1 MATVDIE
8 NVKAR
13 IDKLK
18 NERSEAEGKKKAIE
32 ETWQRD
38 YNVSSLA
45 EAEALQEKIEQIF
58 YRFGLAGLERL
69 DEAIINCV
77 ENMLHPDGEVNE
89 ELRPSVSE

>member
-1 MATVDIE
+1 MATVNIE

-45 EAEALQEKIEQIF
+45 EAEALQEKIEQELEDNRAAQEE
-58 YRFGLAGLERL
+58 YLEAADKLLTEAG
-69 DEAIINCV
+69 V
-77 ENMLHPDGEVNE
+77 
-89 ELRPSVSE
+89 

>member
-1 MATVDIE
+1 MAKVDIE

-13 IDKLK
+13 IDRLK

-45 EAEALQEKIEQIF
+45 EAEALQEKIEQELEDNRAAQEE
-58 YRFGLAGLERL
+58 YLEAADKLLTEAG
-69 DEAIINCV
+69 V
-77 ENMLHPDGEVNE
+77 
-89 ELRPSVSE
+89 

>member
-38 YNVSSLA
+38 YNVSSLE
-45 EAEALQEKIEQIF
+45 EAEALQEKIEQELEDNRAAQEE
-58 YRFGLAGLERL
+58 YLEAADKLLTEAG
-69 DEAIINCV
+69 V
-77 ENMLHPDGEVNE
+77 
-89 ELRPSVSE
+89 

>member
-18 NERSEAEGKKKAIE
+18 NQRSEAEGKKKAIE

-38 YNVSSLA
+38 YNVSTLE
-45 EAEALQEKIEQIF
+45 EAEELQVKIEKELEDNRAAQEEYLNAADEI
-58 YRFGLAGLERL
+58 LTKAG
-69 DEAIINCV
+69 V
-77 ENMLHPDGEVNE
+77 
-89 ELRPSVSE
+89 

>member
-45 EAEALQEKIEQIF
+45 EAEALQEKIEQELEESRVAQEE
-58 YRFGLAGLERL
+58 YLTAADKLLTEAG
-69 DEAIINCV
+69 V
-77 ENMLHPDGEVNE
+77 
-89 ELRPSVSE
+89 

>member
-1 MATVDIE
+1 MAKVDIE

-38 YNVSSLA
+38 YNVSTLE
-45 EAEALQEKIEQIF
+45 EAEELKDKIEKELEDNRAAQEE
-58 YRFGLAGLERL
+58 YLDAADKLLTEAG
-69 DEAIINCV
+69 
-77 ENMLHPDGEVNE
+77 M
-89 ELRPSVSE
+89 

>member
-13 IDKLK
+13 MDKLK

-45 EAEALQEKIEQIF
+45 EAEALQEKIEQELEDNRAAQEE
-58 YRFGLAGLERL
+58 YLEAADKLLTEAG
-69 DEAIINCV
+69 V
-77 ENMLHPDGEVNE
+77 
-89 ELRPSVSE
+89 

>member
-45 EAEALQEKIEQIF
+45 EAEALQEKIEQELEDNRAAQEE
-58 YRFGLAGLERL
+58 YLEAADKLLTEAG
-69 DEAIINCV
+69 V
-77 ENMLHPDGEVNE
+77 
-89 ELRPSVSE
+89 

>member
-45 EAEALQEKIEQIF
+45 EAEALQEKIEQE
-58 YRFGLAGLERL
+58 LEDNRAAQEEYL
-69 DEAIINCV
+69 EAADK
-77 ENMLHPDGEVNE
+77 LLTEVG
-89 ELRPSVSE
+89 V

>member
-45 EAEALQEKIEQIF
+45 EAEALQEKIEQELEDN
-58 YRFGLAGLERL
+58 RAAPEENLEAADKLLTEAG
-69 DEAIINCV
+69 V
-77 ENMLHPDGEVNE
+77 
-89 ELRPSVSE
+89 

>member
-1 MATVDIE
+1 MATELNLESI
-8 NVKAR
+8 KAR

-45 EAEALQEKIEQIF
+45 EAEALQEKIEQELEDNRAAQEE
-58 YRFGLAGLERL
+58 YLEAADKLLTEAG
-69 DEAIINCV
+69 
-77 ENMLHPDGEVNE
+77 M
-89 ELRPSVSE
+89 

>member
-13 IDKLK
+13 IDNLK
-18 NERSEAEGKKKAIE
+18 NQRSEAEGKKKAIE

-45 EAEALQEKIEQIF
+45 EAEALQEKIEQELEDNRAAQEE
-58 YRFGLAGLERL
+58 YLEAADKLLTEAG
-69 DEAIINCV
+69 V
-77 ENMLHPDGEVNE
+77 
-89 ELRPSVSE
+89 

>member
-45 EAEALQEKIEQIF
+45 EAEALQEKIEQELENNRAAQEE
-58 YRFGLAGLERL
+58 YLEAADKLLTEAG
-69 DEAIINCV
+69 V
-77 ENMLHPDGEVNE
+77 
-89 ELRPSVSE
+89 

>member
-18 NERSEAEGKKKAIE
+18 NQRSEAEGKKKAIE
-32 ETWQRD
+32 EPWQRD

-45 EAEALQEKIEQIF
+45 EAEALQEKIEQELEDNRAAQEE
-58 YRFGLAGLERL
+58 YLEAADKLLTEAG
-69 DEAIINCV
+69 V
-77 ENMLHPDGEVNE
+77 
-89 ELRPSVSE
+89 

>member
-45 EAEALQEKIEQIF
+45 EAEALQEKIEQELEDNRAAQEE
-58 YRFGLAGLERL
+58 YLEAADKLLTDAG
-69 DEAIINCV
+69 V
-77 ENMLHPDGEVNE
+77 
-89 ELRPSVSE
+89 

>member
-18 NERSEAEGKKKAIE
+18 NQRSEAEGKKKAIE

-38 YNVSSLA
+38 YNVSSIA
-45 EAEALQEKIEQIF
+45 EAEALQEKIEQELEDNRAAQEE
-58 YRFGLAGLERL
+58 YLEAADKLLTEAG
-69 DEAIINCV
+69 V
-77 ENMLHPDGEVNE
+77 
-89 ELRPSVSE
+89 

>member
-18 NERSEAEGKKKAIE
+18 NQRSEAEGKKKAIE

-45 EAEALQEKIEQIF
+45 EAEALQEKIEQELEDNRAAQEE
-58 YRFGLAGLERL
+58 YLEAADKLLTEAG
-69 DEAIINCV
+69 V
-77 ENMLHPDGEVNE
+77 
-89 ELRPSVSE
+89 

>member
-18 NERSEAEGKKKAIE
+18 NQRSEAEGKKKAIE

-45 EAEALQEKIEQIF
+45 EAEELQEKIEQELEDNRAAQEE
-58 YRFGLAGLERL
+58 YLEAADKLLTEAG
-69 DEAIINCV
+69 V
-77 ENMLHPDGEVNE
+77 
-89 ELRPSVSE
+89 